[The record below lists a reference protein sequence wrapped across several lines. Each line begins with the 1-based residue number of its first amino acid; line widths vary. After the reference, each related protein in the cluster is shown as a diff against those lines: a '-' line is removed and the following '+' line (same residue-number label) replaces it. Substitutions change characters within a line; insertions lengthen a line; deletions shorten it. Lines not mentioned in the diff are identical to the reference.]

1 MTSTSATEPR
11 ERRRLTNA
19 IKESLREL
27 VIQLSLLNHQV
38 STQLGL
44 RDVDLDCLDLINR
57 HGPMSPSEL
66 ARRAGLHPATM
77 TGVLDRLQRAG
88 WITRDRDPTAAD
100 RRTVAVRALRDRN
113 AEVFQLY
120 AGMNSS
126 MDGILAGY
134 DDGELRLI
142 ADFLRRTTDA
152 GQAATDDL
160 SRA

>member
-1 MTSTSATEPR
+1 
-11 ERRRLTNA
+11 
-19 IKESLREL
+19 
-27 VIQLSLLNHQV
+27 
-38 STQLGL
+38 
-44 RDVDLDCLDLINR
+44 
-57 HGPMSPSEL
+57 
-66 ARRAGLHPATM
+66 M

-100 RRTVAVRALRDRN
+100 RRTVAVRPLRDRN
-113 AEVFQLY
+113 AEIFRLY

-134 DDGELRLI
+134 GEGELRVI

-160 SRA
+160 ARA